1 MNEKLYT
8 PAELAEWRGTT
19 VAALAQERYKGTGPK
34 FLKLGKTVRYSE
46 SHIKEW
52 LDANT
57 HQRTA

>member
-8 PAELAEWRGTT
+8 PKELAEWRGTT
-19 VAALAQERYKGTGPK
+19 VATLAQERYKGTGPK
-34 FLKLGKTVRYSE
+34 FIKLGKTVRYSE
-46 SHIKEW
+46 THVKEW

>member
-8 PAELAEWRGTT
+8 PQELADWRGTT
-19 VAALAQERYKGTGPK
+19 VAALAQERYKGTGPR
-34 FLKLGKTVRYSE
+34 FIKLGKTVRYSE
-46 SHIKEW
+46 THVKEW